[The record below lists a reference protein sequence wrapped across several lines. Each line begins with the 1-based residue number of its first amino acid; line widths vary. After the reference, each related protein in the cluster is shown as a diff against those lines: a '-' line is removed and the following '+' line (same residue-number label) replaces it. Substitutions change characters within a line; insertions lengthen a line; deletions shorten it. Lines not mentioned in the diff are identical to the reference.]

1 MLERVSGE
9 PPRLLVGIKMGV
21 ATIENSM
28 EVPQKTKTI
37 VTTWSTIQ
45 LLGIYSEKILIKK
58 DTCTQVF
65 TEALFTIGEM
75 EAT

>member
-1 MLERVSGE
+1 MLERVWGE

-21 ATIENSM
+21 VTMENSM

-45 LLGIYSEKILIKK
+45 LLGIYSEKILIQK

-65 TEALFTIGEM
+65 TEALFTTGEM